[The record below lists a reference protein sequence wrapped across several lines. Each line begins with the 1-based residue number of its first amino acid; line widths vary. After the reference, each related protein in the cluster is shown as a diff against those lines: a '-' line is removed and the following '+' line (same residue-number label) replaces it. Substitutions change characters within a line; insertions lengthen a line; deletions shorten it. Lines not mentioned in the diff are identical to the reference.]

1 VELMRIKDAIARMKY
16 IKNEEFR
23 AKYEDIMR
31 DMKEE
36 FEALM
41 KHSSGS

>member
-1 VELMRIKDAIARMKY
+1 MKY

-31 DMKEE
+31 AMKDE
-36 FEALM
+36 FEALT
-41 KHSSGS
+41 KHGSGS